1 MRREHE
7 SDMSMWIV
15 PIQRRAV
22 WIGERVIV
30 DIARN
35 TVMLGELRR
44 PELPHNIPKRKRLVL
59 VRWSLSRQL
68 SIDAANVLLTDIA
81 AMDPSS
87 LEDIT
92 IP

>member
-7 SDMSMWIV
+7 SDMPMWIV

-35 TVMLGELRR
+35 TVMLAELRR
-44 PELPHNIPKRKRLVL
+44 SELPRIIPKRKKLVL
-59 VRWSLSRQL
+59 VRWGFGWS
-68 SIDAANVLLTDIA
+68 A
-81 AMDPSS
+81 
-87 LEDIT
+87 
-92 IP
+92 